1 MNDALRKAKLRT
13 ETDLRSESANYK
25 IRQAQLEKVP
35 YMLVLGDKEVENGT
49 VAVRDRDGK
58 TTVMSLDDFIAKA
71 SEENITRS
79 K

>member
-1 MNDALRKAKLRT
+1 
-13 ETDLRSESANYK
+13 
-25 IRQAQLEKVP
+25 
-35 YMLVLGDKEVENGT
+35 MLVLVDKEVENGT

>member
-1 MNDALRKAKLRT
+1 MTGVQTCALPI
-13 ETDLRSESANYK
+13 SNYK